1 MFARILVPLDGSPLA
16 EGVLPEV
23 AELAQRFQA
32 DLTLLSV
39 VFDPLDIPCSHIPHP
54 PLERLREEMIR
65 EGAVLRRRVRRRLR
79 FLSRAETRWW
89 PGRPS
94 VVDPRGRNWPRR
106 NAMLVE
112 KRMKRDPVTVTPDD
126 SFRHAMTLI
135 RQKGIRHLPVV
146 EGGRLV
152 GIVTDR
158 DIRQT
163 SPSPATSL
171 EIHELHYL
179 LERVTIREIMTKKV
193 ITVTADTPIEE
204 AARLM
209 LAHKIG
215 GLPVLKDGIL
225 VGIITETDILQAF
238 VGVMGI
244 QQEQTRLELVL
255 EDRPGAF
262 LEVCRIIQEQ
272 GGDIVSV
279 VTATAA
285 HHGEQTKVLVFRL
298 EGIQVEP
305 LVMQLEADGHT
316 VLSATT

>member
-1 MFARILVPLDGSPLA
+1 
-16 EGVLPEV
+16 
-23 AELAQRFQA
+23 
-32 DLTLLSV
+32 
-39 VFDPLDIPCSHIPHP
+39 
-54 PLERLREEMIR
+54 
-65 EGAVLRRRVRRRLR
+65 
-79 FLSRAETRWW
+79 
-89 PGRPS
+89 
-94 VVDPRGRNWPRR
+94 
-106 NAMLVE
+106 MLVE
-112 KRMKRDPVTVTPDD
+112 KRMKRDPVAVSPED

-146 EGGRLV
+146 EAGRLV

-179 LERVTIREIMTKKV
+179 LEKVKIREIMTKKV
-193 ITVTADTPIEE
+193 YTVTPDSPIEE

-209 LAHKIG
+209 LQHKIG
-215 GLPVLKDGIL
+215 GLPVLHAGRV
-225 VGIITETDILQAF
+225 VGIITETDILAAF
-238 VGVMGI
+238 VDVMGI

-298 EGIQVEP
+298 EGVQVDP
-305 LVMQLEADGHT
+305 LVTRLESSGHT
-316 VLSATT
+316 VLSASS

>member
-1 MFARILVPLDGSPLA
+1 
-16 EGVLPEV
+16 
-23 AELAQRFQA
+23 
-32 DLTLLSV
+32 
-39 VFDPLDIPCSHIPHP
+39 
-54 PLERLREEMIR
+54 
-65 EGAVLRRRVRRRLR
+65 
-79 FLSRAETRWW
+79 
-89 PGRPS
+89 
-94 VVDPRGRNWPRR
+94 
-106 NAMLVE
+106 MLVE

-179 LERVTIREIMTKKV
+179 LERVTIREIMTKNV

-215 GLPVLKDGIL
+215 GLPVVKDGTL
-225 VGIITETDILQAF
+225 VGIITETDILRAF
-238 VGVMGI
+238 VEVMGI

-285 HHGEQTKVLVFRL
+285 HHGDQTKVLIFRL
-298 EGIQVEP
+298 EGVQVEP
-305 LVMQLEADGHT
+305 LVTQLKADGHT